1 MDLSSWLRGNIKKT
15 RKSDSVKRQEEV
27 LGVTDQLID
36 TVKSFSFHTFKNF
49 PLQDDQGING
59 GDNSQAT
66 STNIGKD
73 LSEWQE
79 RHAMLVL
86 SKVKVQAYFTL
97 HFHTVTATNGYES
110 PSCARIWWKP
120 WVVAQVPWILTRSG
134 CLLMADA
141 EGNSPTL
148 SKDGGSRLIR

>member
-49 PLQDDQGING
+49 PLQDDHGING

-86 SKVKVQAYFTL
+86 SKVKELSQLRYRLCPGHLKEQQFWRIYFMLVKSYVAEYENSLDTSACEVEL
-97 HFHTVTATNGYES
+97 AETKQPINGPPPT
-110 PSCARIWWKP
+110 PS
-120 WVVAQVPWILTRSG
+120 
-134 CLLMADA
+134 DD
-141 EGNSPTL
+141 N
-148 SKDGGSRLIR
+148 